1 MNPFFSYDSRWVAY
15 FTESGLFKVA
25 VAGGV
30 PERLVDVV
38 GPNYEQGSWGP
49 GDTIV
54 MNYPVIDGSLHR
66 GLAVVPAS
74 GGAARALTTPQRP
87 GSHSEPELLPDGQT
101 VLFTLTTEQTSSI
114 ATMPI
119 AGGSFRVIVPNARTP
134 KYVESGH
141 LLFQRLETGEIV
153 VVPFDITRLEVAG
166 DAVTV
171 DTAARVVDSA
181 AFAVSQE
188 GTLIYSTPSDTT
200 EEADFALVSADRSGA
215 TTVLIKEHSSWAQP
229 RVSPDGRFV
238 VIRVVGNPNCDLWIL
253 DLQRGTR
260 TRLTLEND
268 NHDPVWH
275 PNGREVTWAAQSDG
289 PRLLTMGRAD
299 GIGQSRV
306 LAPGKDSRLAES
318 WSPDGRVLAFVEAN
332 PKTQEDIWFLSA
344 SDGEVRPFLTSRFQE
359 RHPAFSR
366 DGRWLAYTSTES
378 GREEVYLQAYG
389 GNGGRVQIS
398 SNGGTGPVWS
408 RNGRELF
415 YAEGSQMMVV
425 DIDLAGEPKV
435 SRPRVLFQGPFV
447 WERARNYD
455 VTPDGRF
462 VMVQRSSDSIQSAT
476 LRVLLN
482 WQAKLGLR

>member
-1 MNPFFSYDSRWVAY
+1 M
-15 FTESGLFKVA
+15 
-25 VAGGV
+25 
-30 PERLVDVV
+30 
-38 GPNYEQGSWGP
+38 
-49 GDTIV
+49 
-54 MNYPVIDGSLHR
+54 
-66 GLAVVPAS
+66 
-74 GGAARALTTPQRP
+74 
-87 GSHSEPELLPDGQT
+87 
-101 VLFTLTTEQTSSI
+101 
-114 ATMPI
+114 
-119 AGGSFRVIVPNARTP
+119 
-134 KYVESGH
+134 
-141 LLFQRLETGEIV
+141 
-153 VVPFDITRLEVAG
+153 
-166 DAVTV
+166 
-171 DTAARVVDSA
+171 
-181 AFAVSQE
+181 
-188 GTLIYSTPSDTT
+188 
-200 EEADFALVSADRSGA
+200 
-215 TTVLIKEHSSWAQP
+215 
-229 RVSPDGRFV
+229 
-238 VIRVVGNPNCDLWIL
+238 WIL

-260 TRLTLEND
+260 TRLTLEKD

-289 PRLLTMGRAD
+289 PRLLTIGRAD
-299 GIGQSRV
+299 GTGQSRV

-318 WSPDGRVLAFVEAN
+318 WSPDGRALAFVEAN

-378 GREEVYLQAYG
+378 GREEVYLQAHG

-447 WERARNYD
+447 WDRARNYD

-462 VMVQRSSDSIQSAT
+462 VMVQRTSDLIQSAT

-482 WQAKLGLR
+482 WQAKLGLQ